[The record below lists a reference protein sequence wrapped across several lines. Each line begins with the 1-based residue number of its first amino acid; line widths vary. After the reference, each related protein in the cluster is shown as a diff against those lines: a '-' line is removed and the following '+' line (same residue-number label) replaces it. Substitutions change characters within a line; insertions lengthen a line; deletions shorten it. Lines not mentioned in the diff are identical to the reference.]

1 MNIRD
6 MWEKA
11 ACKAQWDQGLST
23 GWELLLSVPAAV
35 MSVSAGGVK
44 YSDPREV
51 VEPFE
56 YRRVEVFVYDV
67 HERVTDEYLP
77 PALAR
82 WHQGPYQKNRV
93 LGYMDWEQ
101 VQSIY
106 EGLRA
111 AMPGGDRTDVL
122 GGGDKPGA
130 KERRRPLSVGFG
142 NLEISTRPR
151 TSGGGA
157 DTRVAYARSS
167 AVSATRVRTV

>member
-122 GGGDKPGA
+122 GGGDKPVARTPQPLA
-130 KERRRPLSVGFG
+130 KGFRALELPGTKEGRRPLPVGFR
-142 NLEISTRPR
+142 NLEISTRPP
-151 TSGGGA
+151 
-157 DTRVAYARSS
+157 D
-167 AVSATRVRTV
+167 